1 MKWTKKI
8 ARPELEA
15 DGGKP
20 STKLRGN
27 VKEVRKLFEKF
38 KKKINWGKWNGKG
51 GNFGIIL
58 EIPNSVALI
67 SAILLPNHTH
77 PSSYT

>member
-20 STKLRGN
+20 SIKLRGN

-38 KKKINWGKWNGKG
+38 KKKI
-51 GNFGIIL
+51 IIMF
-58 EIPNSVALI
+58 IYLI
-67 SAILLPNHTH
+67 SEATKLNTQQW
-77 PSSYT
+77 